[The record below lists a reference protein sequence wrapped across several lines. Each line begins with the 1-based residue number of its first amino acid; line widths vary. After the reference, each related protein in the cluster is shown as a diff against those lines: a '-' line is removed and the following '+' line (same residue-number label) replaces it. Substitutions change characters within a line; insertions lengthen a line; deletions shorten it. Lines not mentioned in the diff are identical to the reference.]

1 MESPRLFVDDPE
13 ADDPVVTT
21 EAGAERAARPASAAA
36 ADGGAPE
43 YDTRDRALLAVS
55 GVEPAA
61 RGASAPDG
69 IVDGLDAPETG
80 GGGDEVPEDPES
92 PAGFGP

>member
-21 EAGAERAARPASAAA
+21 EAGAERAARPASAA